1 MKGKKEEIFQ
11 LALPAA
17 VENILH
23 ALVGFV
29 DTWMISKIG
38 LVAVTAV
45 GMANNLMM
53 VYLAVFT
60 ALGTGTSSL
69 IARSIGAGK
78 KEKTKEFFI
87 QSTVL
92 AILSGAV
99 FGIATLLLGGK
110 VLEIMGAEGE
120 VLREGKL
127 FLYVV
132 GSASVFIS
140 LLTSLAAVI
149 RASGD
154 TKRPMIVNTL
164 VNIFNVGNDYI
175 LIFGWGFIPPLG
187 VLGTAIGTV
196 ISRALGCFFMFQVLK
211 KKGFSL
217 SLKEIYTNTNYK
229 ELIFLSISAALER
242 LVMRLGQVLYYSLIA
257 MIGIKTYA
265 AHVIAGNIESFFYMP
280 AYGLSTAAAILMGNC
295 FGRKDKEE
303 GLEYLKSITGISI
316 IIAVISGM
324 ILYLFGTKAA
334 FVFTE
339 DLEAVAKI
347 TTALRVDA
355 FAQIPLALGIV
366 FTGALQGI
374 GDTKTPLYS
383 TIIGV
388 WGLRVVGI
396 YVMGMVL
403 GMDILGVWLAIA
415 FDLTIRATI
424 LFIRLRKEFRGI
436 L

>member
-38 LVAVTAV
+38 LIAVTAV

-99 FGIATLLLGGK
+99 FGIASLLLGGK

-149 RASGD
+149 RASRD
-154 TKRPMIVNTL
+154 TKTPMIVNTL
-164 VNIFNVGNDYI
+164 VNIFNVGIDYI
-175 LIFGWGFIPPLG
+175 LIFGWGIIPPLG

-211 KKGFSL
+211 KKGLSL
-217 SLKEIYTNTNYK
+217 SLREIYTNTNYK
-229 ELIFLSISAALER
+229 ELIFLSIPAALER

-415 FDLTIRATI
+415 FDLTIRAAI

>member
-38 LVAVTAV
+38 LIAVTAV

-280 AYGLSTAAAILMGNC
+280 AYGLSTAAAILM
-295 FGRKDKEE
+295 
-303 GLEYLKSITGISI
+303 
-316 IIAVISGM
+316 
-324 ILYLFGTKAA
+324 
-334 FVFTE
+334 
-339 DLEAVAKI
+339 
-347 TTALRVDA
+347 
-355 FAQIPLALGIV
+355 
-366 FTGALQGI
+366 
-374 GDTKTPLYS
+374 
-383 TIIGV
+383 
-388 WGLRVVGI
+388 
-396 YVMGMVL
+396 
-403 GMDILGVWLAIA
+403 
-415 FDLTIRATI
+415 
-424 LFIRLRKEFRGI
+424 
-436 L
+436 

>member
-38 LVAVTAV
+38 LIAVTAV

-164 VNIFNVGNDYI
+164 VNIFNVGIDYI

-316 IIAVISGM
+316 IIAVMSGM

>member
-38 LVAVTAV
+38 LIAVTAV

-164 VNIFNVGNDYI
+164 VNIFNVGIDYI
-175 LIFGWGFIPPLG
+175 LIFGWGYIPPLG

-355 FAQIPLALGIV
+355 FAQIPLRLGLSLQELCRESAIRKHLYIV
-366 FTGALQGI
+366 RLSES
-374 GDTKTPLYS
+374 GD
-383 TIIGV
+383 
-388 WGLRVVGI
+388 
-396 YVMGMVL
+396 
-403 GMDILGVWLAIA
+403 
-415 FDLTIRATI
+415 F
-424 LFIRLRKEFRGI
+424 E
-436 L
+436 

>member
-38 LVAVTAV
+38 LIAVTAV

-164 VNIFNVGNDYI
+164 VNIFNVGIDYI

-415 FDLTIRATI
+415 FDLTIRAAI

>member
-38 LVAVTAV
+38 LIAVTAV

-154 TKRPMIVNTL
+154 TKTPMIVNTL
-164 VNIFNVGNDYI
+164 VNIFNVGIDYI

-211 KKGFSL
+211 KKGLSL

-316 IIAVISGM
+316 IIAVMSGM

-396 YVMGMVL
+396 YVMGMVF

-415 FDLTIRATI
+415 FDLTIRAAI

>member
-1 MKGKKEEIFQ
+1 
-11 LALPAA
+11 
-17 VENILH
+17 
-23 ALVGFV
+23 
-29 DTWMISKIG
+29 
-38 LVAVTAV
+38 
-45 GMANNLMM
+45 
-53 VYLAVFT
+53 
-60 ALGTGTSSL
+60 
-69 IARSIGAGK
+69 
-78 KEKTKEFFI
+78 
-87 QSTVL
+87 
-92 AILSGAV
+92 
-99 FGIATLLLGGK
+99 
-110 VLEIMGAEGE
+110 MGAEGE

-164 VNIFNVGNDYI
+164 VNIFNVGIDYI

-211 KKGFSL
+211 KKGLSL

-303 GLEYLKSITGISI
+303 GLEYLKSIIGISI

-396 YVMGMVL
+396 YVMGMVF

-415 FDLTIRATI
+415 FDLTIRAAI

>member
-38 LVAVTAV
+38 LIAVTAV

-164 VNIFNVGNDYI
+164 VNIFNVGIDYI

-211 KKGFSL
+211 KKGLSL

-303 GLEYLKSITGISI
+303 GLEYLKSIIGISI

-415 FDLTIRATI
+415 FDLTIRAAI

>member
-38 LVAVTAV
+38 LIAVTAV

-154 TKRPMIVNTL
+154 TKTPMIVNTL
-164 VNIFNVGNDYI
+164 VNIFNVGIDYI
-175 LIFGWGFIPPLG
+175 LIFGWGIIPPLG

-211 KKGFSL
+211 KKGLSL
-217 SLKEIYTNTNYK
+217 SLREIYTNTNYK
-229 ELIFLSISAALER
+229 ELIFLSIPAALER

-295 FGRKDKEE
+295 FGRKNKEE

-415 FDLTIRATI
+415 FDLTIRAAI

>member
-38 LVAVTAV
+38 LIAVTAV

-164 VNIFNVGNDYI
+164 VNIFNVGIDYI

-211 KKGFSL
+211 KKGLSL

-303 GLEYLKSITGISI
+303 GLEYLKSIIGISI

-396 YVMGMVL
+396 YVMGMVF

-415 FDLTIRATI
+415 FDLTIRAAI

>member
-38 LVAVTAV
+38 LIAVTAV

-175 LIFGWGFIPPLG
+175 LIFGWGFIPTLG

-280 AYGLSTAAAILMGNC
+280 AYGLSTAAAILMVNC

-303 GLEYLKSITGISI
+303 GL
-316 IIAVISGM
+316 
-324 ILYLFGTKAA
+324 
-334 FVFTE
+334 
-339 DLEAVAKI
+339 
-347 TTALRVDA
+347 
-355 FAQIPLALGIV
+355 
-366 FTGALQGI
+366 
-374 GDTKTPLYS
+374 
-383 TIIGV
+383 
-388 WGLRVVGI
+388 
-396 YVMGMVL
+396 
-403 GMDILGVWLAIA
+403 
-415 FDLTIRATI
+415 
-424 LFIRLRKEFRGI
+424 
-436 L
+436 

>member
-38 LVAVTAV
+38 LIAVAAV

-415 FDLTIRATI
+415 FDLTIRAAI

>member
-38 LVAVTAV
+38 LIAVTAV

-164 VNIFNVGNDYI
+164 VNIFNVGIDYI

-211 KKGFSL
+211 RKV
-217 SLKEIYTNTNYK
+217 
-229 ELIFLSISAALER
+229 FL
-242 LVMRLGQVLYYSLIA
+242 Y
-257 MIGIKTYA
+257 
-265 AHVIAGNIESFFYMP
+265 P
-280 AYGLSTAAAILMGNC
+280 
-295 FGRKDKEE
+295 
-303 GLEYLKSITGISI
+303 
-316 IIAVISGM
+316 
-324 ILYLFGTKAA
+324 
-334 FVFTE
+334 
-339 DLEAVAKI
+339 
-347 TTALRVDA
+347 
-355 FAQIPLALGIV
+355 
-366 FTGALQGI
+366 
-374 GDTKTPLYS
+374 
-383 TIIGV
+383 
-388 WGLRVVGI
+388 
-396 YVMGMVL
+396 
-403 GMDILGVWLAIA
+403 
-415 FDLTIRATI
+415 
-424 LFIRLRKEFRGI
+424 
-436 L
+436 

>member
-38 LVAVTAV
+38 LIAVTAV

-164 VNIFNVGNDYI
+164 VNIFNVGIDYI

-211 KKGFSL
+211 KKGLSL

-396 YVMGMVL
+396 YVMGMVF

-415 FDLTIRATI
+415 FDLTIRAAI

>member
-38 LVAVTAV
+38 LIAVTAV

>member
-1 MKGKKEEIFQ
+1 MDD
-11 LALPAA
+11 L
-17 VENILH
+17 ENRFI
-23 ALVGFV
+23 
-29 DTWMISKIG
+29 
-38 LVAVTAV
+38 AVTAV

-154 TKRPMIVNTL
+154 TKTPMIVNTL
-164 VNIFNVGNDYI
+164 VNIFNVGIDYI

-211 KKGFSL
+211 RKV
-217 SLKEIYTNTNYK
+217 
-229 ELIFLSISAALER
+229 FL
-242 LVMRLGQVLYYSLIA
+242 Y
-257 MIGIKTYA
+257 
-265 AHVIAGNIESFFYMP
+265 P
-280 AYGLSTAAAILMGNC
+280 
-295 FGRKDKEE
+295 
-303 GLEYLKSITGISI
+303 
-316 IIAVISGM
+316 
-324 ILYLFGTKAA
+324 
-334 FVFTE
+334 
-339 DLEAVAKI
+339 
-347 TTALRVDA
+347 
-355 FAQIPLALGIV
+355 
-366 FTGALQGI
+366 
-374 GDTKTPLYS
+374 
-383 TIIGV
+383 
-388 WGLRVVGI
+388 
-396 YVMGMVL
+396 
-403 GMDILGVWLAIA
+403 
-415 FDLTIRATI
+415 
-424 LFIRLRKEFRGI
+424 
-436 L
+436 

>member
-1 MKGKKEEIFQ
+1 MDD
-11 LALPAA
+11 L
-17 VENILH
+17 ENRFI
-23 ALVGFV
+23 
-29 DTWMISKIG
+29 
-38 LVAVTAV
+38 AVTAV

-164 VNIFNVGNDYI
+164 VNIFNVGIDYI
-175 LIFGWGFIPPLG
+175 VIFGWGFIPPLG

-316 IIAVISGM
+316 IIAVMSGM

>member
-38 LVAVTAV
+38 LIAVTAV

-415 FDLTIRATI
+415 FDLTIRAAI

>member
-38 LVAVTAV
+38 LIAVTAV

-164 VNIFNVGNDYI
+164 VNIFNVGIDYI

-303 GLEYLKSITGISI
+303 GLEYLKSIIGISI

-396 YVMGMVL
+396 YVMGMVF

-415 FDLTIRATI
+415 FDLTIRAAI

>member
-38 LVAVTAV
+38 LIAVTAV

-154 TKRPMIVNTL
+154 TKTPMIVNTL
-164 VNIFNVGNDYI
+164 VNIFNVGIDYI

-396 YVMGMVL
+396 YVMGMVF

-415 FDLTIRATI
+415 FDLTIRAAI